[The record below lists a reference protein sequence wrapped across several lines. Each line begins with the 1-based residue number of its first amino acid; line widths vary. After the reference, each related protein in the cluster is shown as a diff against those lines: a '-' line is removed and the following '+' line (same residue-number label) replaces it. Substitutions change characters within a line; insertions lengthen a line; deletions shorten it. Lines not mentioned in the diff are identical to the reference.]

1 MQYIE
6 QRHDCRM
13 QPIVS
18 PGNILAAEKKIETY
32 LKHCGLS
39 YTLKLF
45 EKLNYIFLQT
55 AAVVFPWK
63 RMQSIEQQYDSWMQ
77 PIVRPGNVLDVE
89 KKSKL
94 TWNIANYRT
103 LYNFLKT
110 DNYIFLRNATVA
122 VSFPKSECNT

>member
-1 MQYIE
+1 MTVE
-6 QRHDCRM
+6 CK
-13 QPIVS
+13 PIVS
-18 PGNILAAEKKIETY
+18 PGNILAAEKKSKRTWN
-32 LKHCGLS
+32 HCGLS

-110 DNYIFLRNATVA
+110 DNYTLCETQPWQFRFLKANAIHRTA
-122 VSFPKSECNT
+122 T